1 MRVLDNSV
9 SWITGATGSIGSAI
23 CEALAKEGSH
33 LVITDVNLEKAEE
46 LSEKLYKYGVEVVP
60 LQLDVSNQ
68 NAVEH
73 VEAIIKDK
81 FGRLDILVNG
91 AGISPKGENGR
102 VPVEQMSTE
111 EWHKVI
117 NINLNGSF
125 YCSQAAA
132 RLMLKNRSG
141 HIVNIS
147 SQAGRSYSPI
157 TGAHYAVSKA
167 GLISL
172 TRQMAGELGPSG
184 IYVNAVA
191 PGRIDTPM
199 VKDVP
204 EEVNKQVIS
213 NIPLRRLGTPGEVAN
228 TILFLVTTQSS
239 YITGSVIDINGGRL
253 MM

>member
-1 MRVLDNSV
+1 MGVLENSV
-9 SWITGATGSIGSAI
+9 SWVTGATGSIGSAI
-23 CEALAKEGSH
+23 CEVLVKEGSH
-33 LVITDVNLEKAEE
+33 LVITDVNFDKAQE
-46 LSEKLYKYGVEVVP
+46 LSVQLNKYGVEVLP

-68 NAVEH
+68 IAVEQ
-73 VEAIIKDK
+73 VEALIKEK
-81 FGRLDILVNG
+81 FGRLDILING
-91 AGISPKGENGR
+91 AGISPKGESGR
-102 VPVEQMSTE
+102 VPVEQMSPE

-132 RLMLKNRSG
+132 RLMLENGSG

-147 SQAGRSYSPI
+147 SQAGRSYSAI

-204 EEVNKQVIS
+204 EEVNRQVIN
-213 NIPLRRLGTPGEVAN
+213 NIPLRRLGTPEEVAN